1 MSPWL
6 ALCLLIVAA
15 VLANLPF
22 VAEWRGCRL
31 AVRALL
37 LLALYGTTLGLSWLV
52 EARMGPLWSQG
63 WQFFAITAALFLILA
78 FPGFVYRYLLL
89 RRR

>member
-52 EARMGPLWSQG
+52 EALS
-63 WQFFAITAALFLILA
+63 LIHI
-78 FPGFVYRYLLL
+78 
-89 RRR
+89 